1 MSRFAEGIEMGERVK
16 KGEVIGYVG
25 DSGYG
30 PEGTTGKFPPHL
42 HFGIYVR
49 ESLLSRESESDQSL
63 PVIEGIGP
71 EKIKTPRGVSA
82 SKRKSGVT
90 PPGWFDLYCRR

>member
-1 MSRFAEGIEMGERVK
+1 MK

-30 PEGTTGKFPPHL
+30 TEGTTGKFPPHL

-49 ESLLSRESESDQSL
+49 ENLLSWRREAINPYPLLKVWEAGQ
-63 PVIEGIGP
+63 
-71 EKIKTPRGVSA
+71 
-82 SKRKSGVT
+82 
-90 PPGWFDLYCRR
+90 